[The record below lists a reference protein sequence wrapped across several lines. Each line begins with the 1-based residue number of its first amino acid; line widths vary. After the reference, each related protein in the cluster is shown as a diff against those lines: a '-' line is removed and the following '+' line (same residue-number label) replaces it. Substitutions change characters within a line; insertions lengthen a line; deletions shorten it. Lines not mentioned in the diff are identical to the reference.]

1 MDLDR
6 WLHGSQFAMRFWRF
20 PEQPTALVRRSL
32 TYQKERSIRSAP
44 ILGHMVEAPDT
55 ALEPIGDVHRTKVG
69 REATEPMR
77 ADIRLLGAIL
87 GDTIREQN
95 GDEVFE
101 LVERARVESFRVRRS
116 EIDRTEMSRMFD
128 GIDIHQ
134 ALPVIR
140 AFTHFALLANVAEDI
155 HRERRRGVHVAAG
168 EPPQDS
174 SLAATYLKLDGAELD
189 SDTVAEALKGALVS
203 PVITA
208 HPTETRRRT
217 VFVTQHRITELMRL
231 HAEGHTETADGRPV
245 ESELRRQVLTLWQT
259 ALIRLSRL
267 QISDEIAVGLRLYP
281 SAFFEVI
288 PQVNAEV
295 RQALRQ
301 RWPEA
306 DLLSGPILQ
315 PGSWIGGDRDGNPN
329 VTADVVRLASG
340 GAAFTALSHYLA
352 ELDQLEQELS
362 MSSRLLKVTDEL
374 AALAQGCED
383 NARADEPYRRALR
396 VIRARLSATAS
407 EILDQQP
414 QHLLDLGLS
423 RYATPAELRSDLDVI
438 DASLRMHGSALLA
451 DDRLALLREG
461 VHVFGF
467 HLSGLDMR
475 QNSDVHEEVVGELLA
490 WAGVHPDYSSLPEE
504 QRVELLVAELST
516 RRPLIGDRARLSDLA
531 RSELDIIAAATHA
544 VETYGPAAVPNY
556 VISMCRSVSDML
568 EAAILLKEGGLL
580 DASGDEPY
588 CPVGIS
594 PLFET
599 IDDLHNG
606 ATILQAM
613 LELPLYRALVAARGE
628 SQEVMLGYSDSNKD
642 GGYLAA
648 NWAVYR
654 AELALVE
661 TARKNGIRLRLFHGR
676 GGTVGR
682 GGGPSYQAILAQPPG
697 AVNGSLRLTEQGEVI
712 AAKYAEPQVAR
723 RNLESLLAATLESTL
738 LDVEGLGEAAEPA
751 YAVLDEVATLA
762 QRSYAELVHDT
773 PGFVEYFKASTPVS
787 EIGSLNIGSRPT
799 SRKPTESISD
809 LRAIPWVLAWSQS
822 RVMLPGWYG
831 TGTAFE
837 QWIGAG
843 SDSEEERLATLHEL
857 YQRWPFFRS
866 VLSNMAQVLAKSDLG
881 LAAHYS
887 ELVADESL
895 RRRVFDKI
903 VDEHH
908 RTIAMYKRI
917 TGEDD
922 LLADNPALAR
932 SVFNRFPYLEPLNH
946 LQVELL
952 RRYRGGEDDELV
964 QRGILL
970 TMNGLASALRNSG

>member
-1 MDLDR
+1 
-6 WLHGSQFAMRFWRF
+6 
-20 PEQPTALVRRSL
+20 
-32 TYQKERSIRSAP
+32 
-44 ILGHMVEAPDT
+44 MVEVSDT
-55 ALEPIGDVHRTKVG
+55 ALEPIGDVQRTRVG

-77 ADIRLLGAIL
+77 ADIRLLGTIL
-87 GDTIREQN
+87 GDTVREQN
-95 GDEVFE
+95 GDEVFD
-101 LVERARVESFRVRRS
+101 LVERARVGSFRVRRS
-116 EIDRTEMSRMFD
+116 EIDRSELSRMFD
-128 GIDIHQ
+128 GIDIHL
-134 ALPVIR
+134 AIPIIR
-140 AFTHFALLANVAEDI
+140 AFSHFALLANVAEDI
-155 HRERRRGVHVAAG
+155 HRERRRAIHVDAG

-174 SLAATYLKLDGAELD
+174 SLAATYVKLDLAELD
-189 SDTVAEALKGALVS
+189 SATVADALKGALVS

-231 HAEGHTETADGRPV
+231 HADGHTETSDGRSI
-245 ESELRRQVLTLWQT
+245 ELELRRHVLTLWQT

-267 QISDEIAVGLRLYP
+267 KISDEIEVGLRYYP
-281 SAFFEVI
+281 AALFKVV

-295 RQALRQ
+295 RKALRA
-301 RWPEA
+301 RWPDA
-306 DLLSGPILQ
+306 DLLSAPILQ

-329 VTADVVRLASG
+329 VTAEVVRLATGS
-340 GAAFTALSHYLA
+340 AAFTALAHYLA
-352 ELDQLEQELS
+352 ELTDLEQELS
-362 MSSRLLKVTDEL
+362 MSARLISVTPELGEL
-374 AALAQGCED
+374 AEGCREA
-383 NARADEPYRRALR
+383 ARADEPYRRALR
-396 VIRARLSATAS
+396 VIRGRLTATATQ
-407 EILDQQP
+407 ILDRQP
-414 QHLLDLGLS
+414 QRELDLGLPS
-423 RYATPAELRSDLDVI
+423 YSTPAELRADLDTI
-438 DASLRMHGSALLA
+438 DVSLRTHGSTLVA
-451 DDRLALLREG
+451 DDRLALLREAVG
-461 VHVFGF
+461 VFGF

-490 WAGVHPDYSSLPEE
+490 WAGVHPDYSSLPEDE
-504 QRVELLVAELST
+504 RVELLVGELNT
-516 RRPLIGDRARLSDLA
+516 RRPLVGDRAQLSDLA
-531 RSELDIIAAATHA
+531 RGELGVVAAAAHA
-544 VETYGPAAVPNY
+544 VVRYGPAAVPNY
-556 VISMCRSVSDML
+556 IISMCQSVSDVL
-568 EAAILLKEGGLL
+568 EAAILLKEAGLL
-580 DASGDEPY
+580 DASGPEPY

-599 IDDLHNG
+599 INDLHKG
-606 ATILQAM
+606 AAILQAT
-613 LELPLYRALVAARGE
+613 LDLPLYRALVAARGE

-642 GGYLAA
+642 GGYLTA

-661 TARKNGIRLRLFHGR
+661 VARKTGIRLRLFHGR

-712 AAKYAEPQVAR
+712 AAKYAEPPMTR

-738 LDVEGLGEAAEPA
+738 LDVEGLGDAAEPA
-751 YAVLDEVATLA
+751 YAVLEEIANLA
-762 QRSYAELVHDT
+762 RRAYAELVHDT
-773 PGFVEYFKASTPVS
+773 PGFVEYFKASTPVG

-799 SRKPTESISD
+799 SRKPTASISD

-831 TGTAFE
+831 TGSAFE
-837 QWIGAG
+837 QWITAG
-843 SDSEEERLATLHEL
+843 PESESERVQVLHDL

-881 LAAHYS
+881 LAASYA

-895 RRRVFDKI
+895 RRRVFGKI
-903 VDEHH
+903 ADEHQ
-908 RTIAMYKRI
+908 RTIAMYKLI
-917 TGEDD
+917 TGQED
-922 LLADNPALAR
+922 LLADNPSLAR

-952 RRYRGGEDDELV
+952 RRYRSGDDNEFV